1 MKQALV
7 LHLCLIWLRPVNPY
21 VQISRDNLQNF
32 LNVAWLFFTC
42 RARVRQGLRITGA
55 RMSDPSSQ
63 WSIQVDIKEHQ
74 KTGTVTAFVRD
85 PDTYKK
91 SAK

>member
-1 MKQALV
+1 MK
-7 LHLCLIWLRPVNPY
+7 Y
-21 VQISRDNLQNF
+21 F
-32 LNVAWLFFTC
+32 YMFY

-55 RMSDPSSQ
+55 RMMDPSSQ

-85 PDTYKK
+85 AKIYRK
-91 SAK
+91 SMK